1 MNTDE
6 RICSLALTLCPGIGL
21 LGARRLVGGMGSAA
35 AVFQYR
41 KELPERMPGV
51 SASVISALDNEE
63 AFRRAEEELAFAEKN
78 GIVCLT
84 LGSEDYPSRLR
95 ECEDAPVA
103 LFFKGKGNLN
113 SLHVVSMVGTRRATD
128 YGRQFCADFVRDLA
142 ALCPDA
148 LVVSGLAYGI
158 DIHSHCAA
166 LENGLSTVGVLAHGL
181 DRIYPSVHRRVAA
194 SMLEV
199 GGLLTEFPS
208 DTQPDRYNFV
218 RRNRIVA
225 GMADAVVVVESASHG
240 GSLITAELAEGYHRD
255 CFAVPGRAGDE
266 YSEGCNRLIRDQHAS
281 LLLSAEDLVNSLGW
295 HASRRQPE
303 AGGGIQ
309 RSLFPSL
316 TEEEA
321 LVVRILEA
329 RREMHINA
337 LVVEANIPVH
347 RMSALLFELEMKGV
361 VKALV
366 GGQYRLL

>member
-21 LGARRLVGGMGSAA
+21 MGARRLVSGMGSAA

-41 KELPERMPGV
+41 KELPERLPGV
-51 SASVISALDNEE
+51 SASVISALDNAE

-78 GIVCLT
+78 GIDCLT
-84 LGSEDYPSRLR
+84 LNDPNYPSRLR

-128 YGRQFCADFVRDLA
+128 YGRQFCADFLRDLSE
-142 ALCPDA
+142 LCPDVM
-148 LVVSGLAYGI
+148 VVSGLAYGI
-158 DIHSHCAA
+158 DVHSHCAA
-166 LENGLSTVGVLAHGL
+166 LEHGLSTVAVLAHGL
-181 DRIYPSVHRRVAA
+181 DRIYPSVHRRVAIG
-194 SMLEV
+194 MLET
-199 GGLLTEFPS
+199 GGLVTEFPS
-208 DTQPDRYNFV
+208 GTQPDRFNFV

-225 GMADAVVVVESASHG
+225 GLSDATIVVESASHG

-255 CFAVPGRAGDE
+255 CFAVPGRVGDE
-266 YSEGCNRLIRDQHAS
+266 YSEGCNRLIGENHAT
-281 LLLSAEDLVNSLGW
+281 LLLSAADLVNKLGW
-295 HASRRQPE
+295 QCAAARTPDE
-303 AGGGIQ
+303 GIQ